1 MPYGKTPHGSCRHGR
16 RRRRTVPYPEPLE
29 GRETARSAC
38 EAGYPLWVPPELRPA
53 RGVLVGLAI
62 ATLFW
67 IVIILAVVI
76 L

>member
-1 MPYGKTPHGSCRHGR
+1 MPYGKTPHGSCGHETPEADR
-16 RRRRTVPYPEPLE
+16 PYPEPLE

-38 EAGYPLWVPPELRPA
+38 ETGYPAWLPPELRPA

-67 IVIILAVVI
+67 RSSPW
-76 L
+76 

>member
-1 MPYGKTPHGSCRHGR
+1 MPYGKTPHGSCRHETPEADR
-16 RRRRTVPYPEPLE
+16 PYPEPLE
-29 GRETARSAC
+29 GRATARSAC
-38 EAGYPLWVPPELRPA
+38 EAGYPLWVPEGPA

>member
-1 MPYGKTPHGSCRHGR
+1 VRGG
-16 RRRRTVPYPEPLE
+16 L
-29 GRETARSAC
+29 SA
-38 EAGYPLWVPPELRPA
+38 WVPEGLRPA